1 MGSTDPRVDAYIGKA
16 APFARPILTHI
27 RKAVHAGCPEVEETM
42 KWSAPHFVYRGMLC
56 GMASFKA
63 HCAFGFW
70 KASLLKANGGGTK
83 SAEAMGQ
90 FGRIASVDDL
100 PGLKQLT
107 ALVREAAALNDEGV
121 KVPRRKKAAPK
132 PPPTAPADFMRALRA
147 NKKAL
152 AAFTGFSPSHK
163 REYIEWISE
172 AKTAETRQRR
182 MATALEWLSEG
193 KARNWKYQKRG

>member
-1 MGSTDPRVDAYIGKA
+1 MASTDPRVDAYIGKS

-27 RKAVHAGCPEVEETM
+27 RKAVHAGCPDVEETM
-42 KWSAPHFVYRGMLC
+42 KWSAPHFVYKGMLC

-70 KASLLKANGGGTK
+70 KASLLKTSGGTK
-83 SAEAMGQ
+83 SDEAMGQ

-100 PGLKQLT
+100 PGSKQLA
-107 ALVREAAALNDEGV
+107 ALVRQAAALNDQGV
-121 KVPRRKKAAPK
+121 KVPRRKKAALK
-132 PPPTAPADFMRALRA
+132 LPPTAPADFMKALRA

-152 AAFTGFSPSHK
+152 AAFTAFSPSHK

-172 AKTAETRQRR
+172 AKTVETRQRR
-182 MATALEWLSEG
+182 MATALEWLSDG
-193 KARNWKYQKRG
+193 KARNWKYQKQG